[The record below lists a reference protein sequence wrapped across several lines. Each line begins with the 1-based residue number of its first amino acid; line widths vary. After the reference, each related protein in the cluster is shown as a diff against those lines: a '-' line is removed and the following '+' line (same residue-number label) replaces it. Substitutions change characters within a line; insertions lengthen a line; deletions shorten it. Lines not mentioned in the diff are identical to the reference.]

1 MLLVLLL
8 PAIPVSAQ
16 TLRLILPNHTDPNI
30 TQFNNAHTVCI
41 NTNVPLRQRLFL
53 FLPGTGGVPAG
64 YTDIVKTAANL
75 GFYALGVMYDNPVTV
90 NSLCDDASDPN
101 CFADVRTEIITG
113 QDTSPLVN
121 ISRTD
126 SIENRL
132 IKLLQYLTTNY
143 PAENW
148 GQYLTGTNINWSSII
163 VSGHSQGAGHA
174 GLIAKLH
181 PVARAVMFADTDWWF
196 PGNEPAPWIS
206 ASGATSDE
214 GYFGFVHIQ
223 DPLVLYTWEVPTWQA
238 YGLSQ
243 FGSPVLVESNT
254 APYLGTHMFTTD
266 LAPQDGT
273 NYHGATVTDAATPL
287 EPGGTPVF
295 QPVWQYLLIGPPVLP
310 ALQLTAQGTNHIQ
323 ITFNTRPG
331 YNYQPQECPALGAIW
346 SNSVPAI
353 AGTGSPTNVTLNY
366 SPAGRYYRVAV
377 QY

>member
-1 MLLVLLL
+1 MRIATAHRQSRGCILLRMLLVLLL
-8 PAIPVSAQ
+8 PAISVSAQ

-41 NTNVPLRQRLFL
+41 NTNVPMRQRLFL

-75 GFYALGVMYDNPVTV
+75 GFHALGVMYDNPVTV

-214 GYFGFVHIQ
+214 GYFGFVHI
-223 DPLVLYTWEVPTWQA
+223 
-238 YGLSQ
+238 
-243 FGSPVLVESNT
+243 
-254 APYLGTHMFTTD
+254 
-266 LAPQDGT
+266 
-273 NYHGATVTDAATPL
+273 
-287 EPGGTPVF
+287 
-295 QPVWQYLLIGPPVLP
+295 
-310 ALQLTAQGTNHIQ
+310 
-323 ITFNTRPG
+323 
-331 YNYQPQECPALGAIW
+331 
-346 SNSVPAI
+346 
-353 AGTGSPTNVTLNY
+353 
-366 SPAGRYYRVAV
+366 
-377 QY
+377 